1 MTVKVN
7 EYNAQFQ
14 INLKEKESVGCF
26 NARLRSKDAL
36 TRVYI
41 DRNLGP
47 VEHQVKNSIVKT
59 ALHCTAR
66 NNLYMNASV

>member
-14 INLKEKESVGCF
+14 INLKEKESVGCC

-47 VEHQVKNSIVKT
+47 DEHPSQEFNCKNCV
-59 ALHCTAR
+59 ALHG
-66 NNLYMNASV
+66 